1 MPNSVQALLET
12 QWKCAVPECIQN
24 GGTAHLI
31 VFGLITGPLMWSI
44 NPHDTNHAN
53 DLARVTD
60 ISRVQ
65 YPLVLFADWLCVLN
79 TSCCR

>member
-60 ISRVQ
+60 IFKSSVSSRSVCG
-65 YPLVLFADWLCVLN
+65 LALC
-79 TSCCR
+79 TKY